1 MLRRRAGINLV
12 RKYQNH
18 PGTAPTLLYNES
30 PGGKPGCFAMQN
42 GYENGRYKALTL

>member
-1 MLRRRAGINLV
+1 MPPRRAGTNLV

-30 PGGKPGCFAMQN
+30 PGGRSAGFAMN
-42 GYENGRYKALTL
+42 KGYGNGRYKALTH